1 MQQDEFQK
9 SQPLTGIHS
18 VLVTFSEVCSSVQE
32 DILQCQNRQSIWGDS
47 AQGAFFREQS
57 QILAYSP
64 CTGLCSIALQEA
76 TSYEVGRLPVGRN
89 HRSD

>member
-1 MQQDEFQK
+1 VFRK
-9 SQPLTGIHS
+9 
-18 VLVTFSEVCSSVQE
+18 TFFNVR
-32 DILQCQNRQSIWGDS
+32 IGKAFGGNS

-76 TSYEVGRLPVGRN
+76 TNYEVGRLPVGRN